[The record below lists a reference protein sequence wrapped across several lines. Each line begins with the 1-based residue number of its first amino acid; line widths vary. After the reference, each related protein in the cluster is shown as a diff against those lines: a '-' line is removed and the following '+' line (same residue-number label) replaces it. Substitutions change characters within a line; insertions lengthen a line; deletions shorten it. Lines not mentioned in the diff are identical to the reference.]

1 MRHNWVAGISTCLF
15 IAAVIALGMIGPKIL
30 IERQEISISDNPQ
43 VVKMHGQDPVSYKE
57 VNPASDIS
65 QKELVSKLSAWA
77 DKSGIISLREPYQN
91 ELSMDAAFSM
101 AKNEMQKLMEL
112 GVIPNMHIQQYQLNS
127 AELISNSASVEA
139 RWSLKFSYDEEQVA
153 IEMDAETGKIYA
165 LIFGGPQADSIS
177 NQDRITA
184 FALYYGIQTKEKS
197 FNYDGDTLTV
207 GSLLFQIERL
217 DPPEGQLQVSLAIG
231 IAE

>member
-1 MRHNWVAGISTCLF
+1 MRHNWAAGISTFLF
-15 IAAVIALGMIGPKIL
+15 ISAVIALGMIGPKIL
-30 IERQEISISDNPQ
+30 IERQEMSISDNPQ
-43 VVKMHGQDPVSYKE
+43 IVKMHGQDPISYKE
-57 VNPASDIS
+57 ENPSSDIS
-65 QKELVSKLSAWA
+65 QEELVSKLSAWA

-101 AKNEMQKLMEL
+101 AKNEMYKLMEL
-112 GVIPNMHIQQYQLNS
+112 GVIPDMHIQQHQLNS
-127 AELISNSASVEA
+127 AELSSNSASGAA

-153 IEMDAETGKIYA
+153 IEMDAETGNIYA

-177 NQDRITA
+177 NQDRVTL
-184 FALYYGIQTKEKS
+184 FALYYGILSNEQS

-207 GSLLFQIERL
+207 GNLLFHIERH
-217 DPPEGQLQVSLAIG
+217 DSPEGQLQVSLAIG